1 MGEGDF
7 MSEEDKPKKDN
18 VIELRILGK
27 KKGSPGRAGRENP
40 GLADR
45 KTEDAL
51 NRIRK
56 EASGIDRSRY
66 AEPSEPIALEDQRE
80 EDFCIYATTG
90 WSLAESWRKAFHQD
104 GEPRAEYH
112 AKNLAKVPRIMLRI
126 NELLDQRR
134 ADLVNEAERLR
145 SFISS
150 RLELEA
156 TTAREGSTRLKAI
169 ELLGKQPH
177 VGAFEDR
184 QRVLD
189 EKSDSAAIREELTKR
204 LAKLGGGVGE

>member
-1 MGEGDF
+1 MGDE
-7 MSEEDKPKKDN
+7 KTPRDN

-27 KKGSPGRAGRENP
+27 KPGSPGRAGREHP
-40 GLADR
+40 GMADR

-51 NRIRK
+51 SRIRRQAAEINRAK
-56 EASGIDRSRY
+56 Y
-66 AEPSEPIALEDQRE
+66 AKPDEPIVLSDARE
-80 EDFCIYATTG
+80 EDFCVFATTG
-90 WSLAESWRKAFHQD
+90 WSLAESWRKAFHQEA
-104 GEPRAEYH
+104 EPRAEHH
-112 AKNLAKVPRIMLRI
+112 AKRLANVPRVMLRI

-134 ADLVNEAERLR
+134 ANLVNEAERVR
-145 SFISS
+145 SFIAS

-156 TTAREGSTRLKAI
+156 ETAREGATRLKAL

-189 EKSDSAAIREELTKR
+189 ERASAEAIREELTQR
-204 LAKLGGGVGE
+204 LTRLGRDVS